1 MTKNGISQLT
11 KHEQLLQYI
20 KDLQAGQKISVRQM
34 ARRMGVSEGT
44 AYRAIKEA
52 EHIGLVSTKER
63 IGTVRIEKV
72 QREHIDKLTFAEVAN
87 IVDGHVL
94 GGAKG
99 LDKALHKF
107 VIGAMEIE
115 AMARYI
121 HAGSL
126 LIVGNRPDAHRLAL
140 QRGAGV
146 LITGGFESNEEVQQL
161 ADELHLPIISSSYDT
176 FTVGSMINRAIY
188 DRLIKKKIML
198 VEDIVNE
205 ENEPIALKCANTVR
219 DWNALVKQTGHS
231 RYPVVD
237 EWNRVV
243 GIITSKD
250 IIGASEDQ
258 TIDKLMTRGP
268 RTVQLHTS
276 LASAAHKMV
285 WEGIELLPVVDRN
298 RKLIASISRQDV
310 LRAMQYVQQQ
320 PQTGETFEDLIWS
333 TFEEAYDHEGRLLF
347 RGTILPQM
355 ASSIGN
361 VSEGILSTLMTKAV
375 FRTINE
381 HKKGD
386 LIVDNVSTY
395 YIRPLQI
402 ESEID
407 IVPKII
413 ELSRKFAKVEAEVF
427 HNEQLIAKSIFTVQ
441 VIAQMQG

>member
-1 MTKNGISQLT
+1 MSKVVGAQLT

-20 KDLQAGQKISVRQM
+20 KDLRAGQKISVRQM
-34 ARRMGVSEGT
+34 AKQMGVSEGT

-63 IGTVRIEKV
+63 IGTIRIEKV
-72 QREHIDKLTFAEVAN
+72 QREHIDQLTFTEVNN

-94 GGAKG
+94 GGADG
-99 LDKALHKF
+99 LDKALNKF

-115 AMARYI
+115 EMERYI
-121 HAGSL
+121 DPGSL
-126 LIVGNRPDAHRLAL
+126 LIVGNRPKAHRLAL

-146 LITGGFESNEEVQQL
+146 LVTGGFDTTEDVQAL
-161 ADELHLPIISSSYDT
+161 ADELNLPIISSSYDT
-176 FTVGSMINRAIY
+176 FTVASMINRAIY

-198 VEDIVNE
+198 VEDIAQDGSG
-205 ENEPIALKCANTVR
+205 PISMKSANTVQ
-219 DWNALVKQTGHS
+219 DWNELVKETGLS
-231 RYPVVD
+231 RFPVVD

-250 IIGASEDQ
+250 IVGASADQ
-258 TIDKLMTRGP
+258 TIEKLMTRNP
-268 RTVQLHTS
+268 RVVQLQTS

-298 RKLIASISRQDV
+298 RKLIGAISRQDV
-310 LRAMQYVQQQ
+310 LRTMQYVQQQ

-333 TFEEAYDHEGRLLF
+333 TFEEASQANGELSF

-361 VSEGILSTLMTKAV
+361 VSEGLLSTLMSKAA

-381 HKKGD
+381 HKKAD
-386 LIVDNVSTY
+386 LILDNASTY
-395 YIRPLQI
+395 FIRPLQI
-402 ESEID
+402 ESEIE
-407 IVPKII
+407 IIPKMI
-413 ELSRKFAKVEAEVF
+413 ELSRKFAKVEVEVIH
-427 HNEQLIAKSIFTVQ
+427 HNTLIAKSLLTMQMIE
-441 VIAQMQG
+441 QMQ